1 MFVHPTKFYSI
12 NKTCV
17 ARATLLGGHCHD
29 ATGGPWPVAIAG
41 ERRDVGDAASN
52 EMAIVPVFS
61 PLGSPALTFFH
72 L

>member
-17 ARATLLGGHCHD
+17 ARATLLGGRCHG
-29 ATGGPWPVAIAG
+29 ATGGRWPVAIAG
-41 ERRDVGDAASN
+41 REEGCGV
-52 EMAIVPVFS
+52 AIVPMFS
-61 PLGSPALTFFH
+61 PLGSAALAFLH